1 MRELPM
7 ARPLSFEPD
16 IARKALMNLFWEKGY
31 DGASMQDVEAA
42 TGLKKQSLYRLFGDK
57 RHMYL
62 AALDCYRRCEMEA
75 AEALVDAPG
84 TARERVGRLF
94 DATIDHA
101 VATGD
106 RRGCFLCNASVD
118 QAPHNVETAEMVA
131 DMIGYL
137 KEVIGAALSA
147 EAKYRADPA
156 LATRRI
162 AHLVSGY
169 FGLRVLIKSG
179 ADAGMLRAAAAELVS
194 TV

>member
-1 MRELPM
+1 M

-16 IARKALMNLFWEKGY
+16 TARKALMNLFWDKGF
-31 DGASMQDVEAA
+31 DGASLQDVESA

-62 AALDCYRRCEMEA
+62 AALDCYRHCEMEA
-75 AEALVDAPG
+75 AEALVSAPG

-94 DATIDHA
+94 EATIDHA

-118 QAPHNVETAEMVA
+118 QAPHDPETAEMIA
-131 DMIGYL
+131 AMIEYL
-137 KEVIGAALSA
+137 KAVIGSALSA
-147 EAKYRADPA
+147 DQCYRNDAAMAK
-156 LATRRI
+156 RRV
-162 AHLVSGY
+162 AHIVSAY

-179 ADAGMLRAAAAELVS
+179 ADPDTLRSAAAEVVT